1 MIKLICVA
9 IILLSIIGCGEDKQ
23 SLPVIF
29 SLDAKPNIV
38 LPGNPSTITVEAG
51 DPDKSKLSYL
61 WTASSG
67 QINGNGKTVTWTSP
81 KEEGKYEITVTVSD
95 GTDSATQKIFL
106 RVWIPRPGDY
116 YPLAVG
122 NKWTY
127 NDKEG
132 NIINFEVIDI
142 IDIAGTKAFVKKTT
156 ISNMEDS
163 ATYSYVSKGTD
174 VVNQHAVGG
183 ASAGDDTLRF
193 TPVLPLYKFPLIP
206 EESWNAE
213 FEVNVPDGFFVGS
226 GKSTY
231 KVLSEEKMS
240 VKAGTFEHVFQ
251 VEEDFIWEI
260 FGQELDHT
268 IAKQWL
274 APNVGMIKFITE
286 QTRGGETFIAEAE
299 LESYSV
305 NYP

>member
-1 MIKLICVA
+1 MIKLICIA

-23 SLPVIF
+23 SPPVIF
-29 SLDAKPNIV
+29 SLDANPKIV
-38 LPGNPSTITVEAG
+38 LPSNPSTLTVEAG

-116 YPLAVG
+116 YPLTVG

-132 NIINFEVIDI
+132 NIINFEVIDT

-156 ISNMEDS
+156 ITNMEDS
-163 ATYSYVSKGTD
+163 ASYSYISKGTD

-183 ASAGDDTLRF
+183 SSAGDDTLIF

-206 EESWNAE
+206 EELWNVE
-213 FEVNVPDGFFVGS
+213 FEVNVPDGYFVGS

-231 KVLSEEKMS
+231 KVLSEEEVS

-251 VEEDFIWEI
+251 VEEDFTWEI

-286 QTRGGETFIAEAE
+286 QTRGGETFITEAE

-305 NYP
+305 EK

>member
-206 EESWNAE
+206 EESWNVE

-231 KVLSEEKMS
+231 KVL
-240 VKAGTFEHVFQ
+240 
-251 VEEDFIWEI
+251 
-260 FGQELDHT
+260 
-268 IAKQWL
+268 
-274 APNVGMIKFITE
+274 
-286 QTRGGETFIAEAE
+286 
-299 LESYSV
+299 
-305 NYP
+305 